1 MIKRLPLYST
11 ELLVSVLRDSESYKE
26 FNRQIRKVFDEDG
39 DEDGDEDDNGQDS
52 DTTLLD
58 STIDETIEVEEEISE
73 TDEDNKFP
81 GKFHCKLCPEKKL
94 ISKEDLEKH
103 VKSRIHQKRVKIWED
118 DQIRGEKLRRR
129 FNKLHNL
136 GEYSED
142 FESDPESIEKPS
154 LEQIKEQEKKK
165 QSMKTKKRG
174 VKRKKLRVKLLNE
187 NKVQR
192 RKMKSAEKN
201 NI

>member
-11 ELLVSVLRDSESYKE
+11 ELLESVLRDSESYKE
-26 FNRQIRKVFDEDG
+26 FKRQIRKVFDEDG
-39 DEDGDEDDNGQDS
+39 DEDEDEDDSGQDS
-52 DTTLLD
+52 DATLLD
-58 STIDETIEVEEEISE
+58 STVNKIGEVEQEISE
-73 TDEDNKFP
+73 SDEENKFP

-103 VKSRIHQKRVKIWED
+103 LKSRIHQKRVKIWEN
-118 DQIRGEKLRRR
+118 DQIIGEKLRRR

-142 FESDPESIEKPS
+142 FESEAESIKKPS
-154 LEQIKEQEKKK
+154 LEQVKGQEEKKR
-165 QSMKTKKRG
+165 SMEAKKKRM
-174 VKRKKLRVKLLNE
+174 KRRKLRIKLLNE
-187 NKVQR
+187 NKIQR
-192 RKMKSAEKN
+192 RKMKFAEKN

>member
-11 ELLVSVLRDSESYKE
+11 ELLESVLRDSESYKE

-39 DEDGDEDDNGQDS
+39 DEDDSGQDN
-52 DTTLLD
+52 DTLLD
-58 STIDETIEVEEEISE
+58 STIDKAIEIEEEISE
-73 TDEDNKFP
+73 TDEDNRFP
-81 GKFHCKLCPEKKL
+81 GKFHCKLCPEKRL

-103 VKSRIHQKRVKIWED
+103 VKSRIHQKRVKMWES
-118 DQIRGEKLRRR
+118 DQISGEKLRRR

-165 QSMKTKKRG
+165 QSIGTKKRRI
-174 VKRKKLRVKLLNE
+174 KRKKLRVKLSNE
-187 NKVQR
+187 NKIQR
-192 RKMKSAEKN
+192 RKMRSAEKN